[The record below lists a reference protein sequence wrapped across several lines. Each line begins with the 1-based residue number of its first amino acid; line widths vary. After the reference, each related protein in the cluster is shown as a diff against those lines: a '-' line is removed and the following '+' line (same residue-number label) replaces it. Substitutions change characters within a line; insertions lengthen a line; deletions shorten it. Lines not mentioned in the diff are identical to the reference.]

1 MGNYQTFRGNP
12 ENKLF
17 YLLDSLIGGINTEFS
32 DDASSDTDFESI
44 VNFDVDKLGTLTK
57 RNGFGKIKG
66 LASIL
71 QRGDLEGYSPQ
82 NDLPWVRNITDDID
96 NIEESNDNLVYVKL
110 LRNDNN
116 CFRNLAAF
124 DYHWDY
130 QKQYGFQNNEFKLL
144 MITTTVTNGVN
155 VSSKAWYYHCRLPEI
170 PEDLG
175 DISEAN
181 YIVFNAYKCDLPV
194 TFNWNKTLMNMDSIE
209 YYDDIWFT
217 NNDNAL
223 VRFDRS
229 AEITSNEDL
238 SNAFH
243 YVGVVEGKDNE
254 AYKPA
259 IFERTDASF
268 GMNMLCT
275 DPLHDLKIDTTLAE
289 TESLQGAYFTTVDK
303 RPIEKTIPVAEP
315 LLLYILYTGSSSF
328 NVTAKNG
335 TTDLKLDVNDNAE
348 LSTNRVKVFEISFQT
363 VPNGEVEFKIEKTDT
378 DLVNPYYFYVNTGEL
393 APDLTPI
400 DNLNIGNCGMC
411 MMSDNRVAYYRED
424 VIFFSDINYPDYIT
438 PNNYL
443 KLPLEPT
450 DKITKMCYFKGVYI
464 VFTKE
469 RIYKLTGNWNSS
481 DVTLEPVNTSLGCHA
496 PHTVVPIEDVL
507 YFASPRGLYALKSST
522 FVEGM
527 QNLVELDIKVKKL
540 TSDFTLYEDELSSPS
555 IRFNGINEKA
565 YALRY
570 RDKYM
575 LFFNSSYEKGDYA
588 AKNNLDVLVYD
599 YTLKAFTTYS
609 FVEKPTFLFLI
620 DGALQTFSA
629 TLEGDT
635 IEVQEQDV
643 IDYDMTTQETGSTTV
658 IDSSPEGNDGVIEG
672 DLTINQESYALG
684 DFDYVE
690 TNITSNKVDLVSD
703 LDINLDMKLLEN
715 QEDKT
720 IFEAT
725 GEGLG
730 ESVSGYSGEVR
741 SEINNGYE
749 AVLRYDVNYTI
760 YSGGLIPNENTKVN
774 FTLTL
779 NRTSTDVL
787 PTVSGIVNI
796 KDIFEGIENYFS
808 YNKPSEDGITSTK
821 SSFKDVEFSA
831 NFEDALS
838 VELLS
843 DTLYLD
849 LDITQTQ
856 SRQLKLNLDITS
868 HDAYSYYE
876 KGANVTGTDYRT
888 INEVSWIKFGV
899 PYSVVAYDGY
909 ARFTVTKPYIY
920 HNGQIIVASRAF
932 TVSVAGKSMSFTIPA
947 FTSSTASKGT
957 VYATGT
963 TTKYVDIPYSEDILK
978 GNGVYNVTVRA
989 SWAFKDTLS
998 STYYASLNSSFALTL
1013 PTIKLIEG
1021 DDTEDTSF
1029 EVLGTY
1035 TLTYNASEED
1045 LYLKLKLNP
1054 SDRPEELLDKNVLC
1068 FEISDESSVFGVY
1081 CTSIDDITQRHTY
1094 NIKRL
1099 GSAIQLT
1106 CDGNFI
1112 GEVDLPDDYLG
1123 TRDWTSFLFGTD
1135 QNEENYLNWEF
1146 FTIDFG
1152 IFKYNSIDNEVLDET
1167 TLKLLDKSSNG
1178 YNATMYGYETVVYDG
1193 IYFTGGDSYIKLPT
1207 MEYGFQNGFILETE
1221 VLLKPNDKSYKIFDA
1236 ASGYGNANSV
1246 DNKGSINVSVYDGFV
1261 SLHAMTQELVEMS
1274 VSTKNQLE
1282 YNRVYNI
1289 KFSCERVD
1297 DTNYK
1302 LSVYVDGELSNS
1314 KTYRNL
1320 TIITATRSSCFLGKS
1335 NNENDDYFKGT
1346 IYSFKLSLPSF
1357 ETEYYL
1363 PSTIYEFDTAY
1374 SDFGKPIYYELETKG
1389 INLKYP
1395 QHLKKLK
1402 HIFIKAKGGYKP
1414 NDLIFELYRDGY
1426 LENDPK
1432 VYNCYIDE
1440 TGKVVYDYTEVS
1452 NLTIDERVSVLGNM
1466 RLGDTRLG
1474 EGNYQT
1480 IKMVV
1485 PSKGK
1490 NFKIKMYG
1498 KNKDYMSLESF
1509 GFVSKLGKVKQD

>member
-17 YLLDSLIGGINTEFS
+17 YLLDSLTGGINTEFS

-66 LASIL
+66 LASL
-71 QRGDLEGYSPQ
+71 FQRGDIEGYDPHTQ
-82 NDLPWVRNITDDID
+82 LPWVHNITED
-96 NIEESNDNLVYVKL
+96 NKNVEEENDNLVYVKL
-110 LRNDNN
+110 LKNDNN

-124 DYHWDY
+124 EGTHSY
-130 QKQYGFQNNEFKLL
+130 QRQYGFQNNEFKLL
-144 MITTTVTNGVN
+144 MITTKVNEGVC
-155 VSSKAWYYHCRLPEI
+155 VSSKAWYYYCKLSEI
-170 PEDLG
+170 TDTDEGL
-175 DISEAN
+175 
-181 YIVFNAYKCDLPV
+181 VFKAYSCDLPV
-194 TFNWNKTLMNMDSIE
+194 VFNWNKTLMNMDSVE
-209 YYDDIWFT
+209 YYNDIWFT
-217 NNDNAL
+217 NNDKAL
-223 VRFDRS
+223 VRFDRGV
-229 AEITSNEDL
+229 EITSNENL
-238 SNAFH
+238 SDAFH
-243 YVGVVEGKDNE
+243 YVGIVEGKTNE
-254 AYKPA
+254 AYTPA
-259 IFERTDASF
+259 IFERVDASF

-275 DPLHDLKIDTTLAE
+275 DPLHDLKMDKSV

-315 LLLYILYTGSSSF
+315 LLLYILYTSTGTGAF

-335 TTDLKLDVNDNAE
+335 TTDLKLNVKDNTE
-348 LSTNRVKVFEISFQT
+348 LSTANVKVFEISFQT
-363 VPNGEVEFKIEKTDT
+363 VPNGEVEFKIERTDT

-393 APDLTPI
+393 DPDLTPI
-400 DNLNIGNCGMC
+400 ENLNIGNCGMC

-527 QNLVELDIKVKKL
+527 QNLVELDIKVKRL

-599 YTLKAFTTYS
+599 YSLKSFTTYS
-609 FVEKPTFLFLI
+609 FIEKPTFLFLI
-620 DGALQTFSA
+620 DGALQTFNT
-629 TLEGDT
+629 TLE
-635 IEVQEQDV
+635 ISDV
-643 IDYDMTTQETGSTTV
+643 IFSQLDILDYDMRNQETGTS
-658 IDSSPEGNDGVIEG
+658 IIKDNSSSGNDGLVEG
-672 DLTINQESYALG
+672 NLIVNQESYSLG
-684 DFDYVE
+684 DFDYIE
-690 TNITSNKVDLVSD
+690 TNIVNNKVDLLGD
-703 LDINLDMKLLEN
+703 LTINLDMKLEEN
-715 QEDKT
+715 QENKT

-725 GEGLG
+725 GKGLG

-741 SEINNGYE
+741 SETINGYE
-749 AVLRYDVNYTI
+749 AVLKYDVSYHGNEPYTL
-760 YSGGLIPNENTKVN
+760 SNTLIN
-774 FTLTL
+774 FTVTL

-787 PTVSGIVNI
+787 PNVTGKISMS
-796 KDIFEGIENYFS
+796 DIFNGVENFI
-808 YNKPSEDGITSTK
+808 DGHVYDADGNLIK
-821 SSFKDVEFSA
+821 GPFKDVEFSA
-831 NFEDALS
+831 NFVDALS
-838 VELLS
+838 VELIS
-843 DTLYLD
+843 DILYLD
-849 LDITQTQ
+849 IEGGVTETQT
-856 SRQLKLNLDITS
+856 RDLKLNLDVVS

-876 KGANVTGTDYRT
+876 KGSTVSGTDYRKP
-888 INEVSWIKFGV
+888 NQSALSWIKFGV

-920 HNGQIIVASRAF
+920 HNGQIIIASRAF

-957 VYATGT
+957 VYANESS
-963 TTKYVDIPYSEDILK
+963 KYVDIPYSEDILK
-978 GNGVYNVTVRA
+978 GNGVYDTTVKA
-989 SWAFKDTLS
+989 SWAFKGTLS
-998 STYYASLNSSFALTL
+998 NVYYATIDTSFSLTL

-1021 DDTEDTSF
+1021 DNTS
-1029 EVLGTY
+1029 ETSLSATDSY
-1035 TLTYNASEED
+1035 TLVYNSADSD
-1045 LYLKLKLNP
+1045 LSIRFRLNP
-1054 SDRPEELLDKNVLC
+1054 DDVTYESNNALLLELSDGDSGFGLL
-1068 FEISDESSVFGVY
+1068 FGQN
-1081 CTSIDDITQRHTY
+1081 DITQRHKYSFNRTG
-1094 NIKRL
+1094 NI
-1099 GSAIQLT
+1099 INIM
-1106 CDGNFI
+1106 CDGILVGNI
-1112 GEVDLPDDYLG
+1112 EIPDDYLG
-1123 TRDWTSFLFGTD
+1123 VRNWNSFLFGT
-1135 QNEENYLNWEF
+1135 NKEKENYLNWEF
-1146 FTIDFG
+1146 FELDFG
-1152 IFKYNSIDNEVLDET
+1152 EFKYNSLDNVENGED
-1167 TLKLLDKSSNG
+1167 TLTLIDKSGNG
-1178 YNATMYGYETVVYDG
+1178 NNATMYGYEVVKYEG
-1193 IYFTGGDSYIKLPT
+1193 IEFSGSESYIKLPN
-1207 MEYGFQNGFILETE
+1207 MANKFDEGFTIETE
-1221 VLLKPNDKSYKIFDA
+1221 LEIKPSEQTYKIFDIA
-1236 ASGYGNANSV
+1236 TDYGNANSA
-1246 DNKGSINVSVYDGFV
+1246 DNNASINISVYNGVV
-1261 SLHAMTQELVEMS
+1261 SLHIMTVSLYEMVVE
-1274 VSTKNQLE
+1274 TKQPLE
-1282 YNRVYNI
+1282 YDKDYRL
-1289 KFSCERVD
+1289 KFVCELDED
-1297 DTNYK
+1297 DNYK
-1302 LSVYVDGELSNS
+1302 LSIYVNDELNNIV
-1314 KTYRNL
+1314 KYRNL
-1320 TIITATRSSCFLGKS
+1320 KIKDDLVRTSCFIGKS
-1335 NNENDDYFKGT
+1335 NNQYDGYFKGK
-1346 IYSFKLSLPSF
+1346 IYTFKLYIQERNVEDYTL
-1357 ETEYYL
+1357 YM
-1363 PSTIYEFDTAY
+1363 PSTIYEFDTSY
-1374 SDFGKPIYYELETKG
+1374 SDFDKPIYYELETKG

-1395 QHLKKLK
+1395 QHIKKLK

-1432 VYNCYIDE
+1432 VYNCYVDE
-1440 TGKVVYDYTEVS
+1440 TGKIVYDYTEVS

-1466 RLGDTRLG
+1466 KLNETKLG

-1480 IKMVV
+1480 IKMIV

-1509 GFVSKLGKVKQD
+1509 GLVSKLGKVKQD